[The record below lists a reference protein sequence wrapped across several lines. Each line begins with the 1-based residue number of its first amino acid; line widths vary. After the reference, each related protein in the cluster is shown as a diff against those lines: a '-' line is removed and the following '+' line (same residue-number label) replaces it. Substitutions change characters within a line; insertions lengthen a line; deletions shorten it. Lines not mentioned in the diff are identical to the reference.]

1 MEANMKGNYV
11 DSYVLV
17 VPRKKLG
24 AYKKMARQGMKTWKK
39 YGALGYYECF
49 GDDMNV
55 KFASVKFP
63 ALAKA
68 KPGEV
73 VIVSYILYKSR
84 KHRDRVNALVYKNMT
99 PPKPDFVMPFDE
111 KRLTFGGFKVITGY

>member
-1 MEANMKGNYV
+1 MKGNYV
-11 DSYVLV
+11 DAYVLV

-24 AYKKMARQGMKTWKK
+24 EYKKMARQGMQVWKK
-39 YGALGYYECF
+39 YGALGYYECY
-49 GDDMNV
+49 GDDMNN

-63 ALAKA
+63 AMAKA

-99 PPKPDFVMPFDE
+99 GEPDAETPFDM
-111 KRLTFGGFKVITGY
+111 KRMAFGGFKVIVGY